1 MRAKIPIWFD
11 IRKLSNKF
19 IICVLVGN
27 PSFPTPP
34 QEFCRK
40 TFHLSGY
47 GVTGCNILDYGMKDG
62 GGIFQFSFRAEN
74 DEKFSAKRFFNLSRM
89 IFRFQPNDF
98 SFLAE
103 RNEAWLKDA

>member
-1 MRAKIPIWFD
+1 
-11 IRKLSNKF
+11 
-19 IICVLVGN
+19 
-27 PSFPTPP
+27 
-34 QEFCRK
+34 
-40 TFHLSGY
+40 
-47 GVTGCNILDYGMKDG
+47 MKDEES
-62 GGIFQFSFRAEN
+62 ILQFSFRAEN

>member
-1 MRAKIPIWFD
+1 MFD

-27 PSFPTPP
+27 PSSPTPP
-34 QEFCRK
+34 QEFCKK

-47 GVTGCNILDYGMKDG
+47 GVTGCNIIYYGMKDEES
-62 GGIFQFSFRAEN
+62 ILQFSFKAEN